1 MRYFSLVKLII
12 LMIAL
17 LILTGQWAVIFYF
30 GAVGAIA
37 YIFIISLLA
46 AFIVRPFLLWGKSI
60 YTPLNFKTFWKPLL
74 IGVTLMSTISYGE
87 YFLVGFYQTGL
98 LNTIAFIPWVVV
110 FFVFPVVYFTQR
122 GIRHNLAL
130 RNRARNYIQ
139 LHIRIGHSIHVP
151 IIVDHLRFVNS
162 RNGKESVIRLPAY
175 RDDSSY
181 DYDEQEQNEMDLA
194 LKIESAE
201 RVCFVEETDI
211 PFGADIFYMSWY
223 SLVEDTYFQDEF
235 PFSLDDFSFRIS
247 KYDGAKQL
255 RSKAHYRQNAG
266 MLSLR
271 IHPLGYVSLYEYSS
285 MLLCYVNAKTKNI
298 TGNAKKT
305 LLRKFRPYGRFPGL
319 HNAVLPT
326 LPDEYRKKHFEL
338 RYLVQN
344 RVFDWCLCFD
354 GLHENTR
361 FDIDDASYFNDRF
374 KSEELA
380 KIKRAPLPEK
390 IEIMYS
396 GNGVLWPWLLI
407 YIDVDKLN
415 QALKEL
421 FSNNEASPVEFLVV
435 VEDNETNDIT
445 FFINANGQSVE
456 FNDWQSRVQQ
466 EYKEKIKKLMS
477 VLAQEESALKVLAE
491 AWKDVKSK
499 DFKAAAGKCD
509 TLLAMTPVNPQ
520 VYFLQGSILRY
531 TEGPS
536 AFMDKLDYL
545 LEKAD
550 EDVFTTSRLN
560 NYAGCML
567 DDQRQYSAALTYF
580 VKASSIDPDDG
591 MYLANIAEI
600 YYKLKKPKKAL
611 QFVQKALAKN
621 HQNDMINEIIKNDG
635 VIS

>member
-17 LILTGQWAVIFYF
+17 LILSGQWAVIFYF

-74 IGVTLMSTISYGE
+74 IGVTVMSTISYGE
-87 YFLVGFYQTGL
+87 YFLVGFYQTGS
-98 LNTIAFIPWVVV
+98 LNTIAFIPWVVI
-110 FFVFPVVYFTQR
+110 FFVSPVVYFAQR

-151 IIVDHLRFVNS
+151 IFVDHLRFVNS
-162 RNGKESVIRLPAY
+162 RNGKESVIHLSDY
-175 RDDSSY
+175 RNDSSH

-194 LKIESAE
+194 LKIESDE
-201 RVCFVEETDI
+201 RVFFVEEEDI

-223 SLVEDTYFQDEF
+223 SLVEDIYYQDEF
-235 PFSLDDFSFRIS
+235 PFSLDGFLFRTS
-247 KYDGAKQL
+247 KYDHAEKL

-271 IHPLGYVSLYEYSS
+271 IHPAGYVSLYEYSS
-285 MLLCYVNAKTKNI
+285 MLLCYVNAKTRNISKNR
-298 TGNAKKT
+298 KT
-305 LLRKFRPYGRFPGL
+305 NLLRKFRPYGRFPGL
-319 HNAVLPT
+319 DNAVLPT
-326 LPDEYRKKHFEL
+326 LPEEYRKNTFEL
-338 RYLVQN
+338 RSTVQN
-344 RVFDWCLCFD
+344 RVFDWCMRLQ

-374 KSEELA
+374 KPEELA

-396 GNGVLWPWLLI
+396 ANGVLWPWLFI
-407 YIDVDKLN
+407 YIDVKKLY
-415 QALKEL
+415 QALQEL
-421 FSNNEASPVEFLVV
+421 FSNNKILPVEFSVV

-445 FFINANGQSVE
+445 FFINANGQSVK
-456 FNDWQSRVQQ
+456 FNHWQRRVNH
-466 EYKEKIKKLMS
+466 EYKEKIKKLMNL
-477 VLAQEESALKVLAE
+477 LAQEESALQVLTE

-499 DFKAAAGKCD
+499 DFKAAGEKCD
-509 TLLAMTPVNPQ
+509 TLLAMSQVNPQ
-520 VYFLQGSILRY
+520 AYFLQGSILRH
-531 TEGPS
+531 TESPS
-536 AFMDKLDYL
+536 AFMDKLDYF

-567 DDQRQYSAALTYF
+567 DDHRQYSAALAYF